1 MPAPPPQLPCRNWPC
16 LPVPPQDPGRAC
28 RLQTPAQDGHRRLP
42 PQGSTLF
49 PGALREARAG
59 EALSLHPSQNIT
71 ECSVTRKVSAWGPPA
86 EESPPPRAP
95 GEGGRPACQ
104 RRHLQDSAVSPSGT
118 HRLCR
123 RRVTQSSKSYTRNPC
138 EWGCFQT
145 MRSGRW
151 YSTETCFLSYRNLVL
166 LCESQF

>member
-16 LPVPPQDPGRAC
+16 LPVPSQDPGQAC

-71 ECSVTRKVSAWGPPA
+71 GMSHRVECDTQGVRLGTTRCGEPSTSGP
-86 EESPPPRAP
+86 R
-95 GEGGRPACQ
+95 GGRPSCSPEEAPPRQ
-104 RRHLQDSAVSPSGT
+104 HSLPFGDSWTLLQTCDT
-118 HRLCR
+118 EQQILH
-123 RRVTQSSKSYTRNPC
+123 QKS
-138 EWGCFQT
+138 
-145 MRSGRW
+145 
-151 YSTETCFLSYRNLVL
+151 V
-166 LCESQF
+166 